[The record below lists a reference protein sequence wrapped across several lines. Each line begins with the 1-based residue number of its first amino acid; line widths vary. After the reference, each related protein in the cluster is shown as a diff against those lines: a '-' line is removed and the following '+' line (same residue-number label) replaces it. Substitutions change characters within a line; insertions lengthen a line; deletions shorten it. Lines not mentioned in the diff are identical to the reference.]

1 MRQQIEH
8 LSLCFRTAFVLLLT
22 ALVLLAAPASADM
35 KCDLELNTHW
45 SARLARALGS
55 PWTDFKFRRASRARM
70 KEIAGAI
77 AGSDLSVETATVS
90 ELVASGIPLDE
101 VTLHALA
108 IPEAAHQNY
117 NSVTG
122 EFDYK
127 TDRPYN
133 LRVENGDSPLRQLRM
148 NVSWRGGSS
157 RVQSRNLEIIQEL
170 METETELKVDVVGT
184 SVA

>member
-1 MRQQIEH
+1 
-8 LSLCFRTAFVLLLT
+8 
-22 ALVLLAAPASADM
+22 
-35 KCDLELNTHW
+35 
-45 SARLARALGS
+45 RALGS

-108 IPEAAHQNY
+108 IPEAAHQHY